1 MIQTLLSIFPSMLLG
16 AQLFITLILV
26 RGEICPG
33 QRGRLHKA
41 LPTLGI
47 LWLAVA
53 SLRIEAFM
61 VVFAIFY
68 FFSQVRTG
76 KTRDAGPIWILYL
89 ANGLA
94 LAFVGIQIGEQSNIA
109 FSLALLANV
118 AFSGAVFTQLLLV
131 IARSRLQAFH
141 RILPVT
147 GVVSGMVMA
156 LTVLGFVYGLTDEA
170 LKAILPTLLT
180 SLALMITGIV
190 IWCWHLF
197 MDKEVSKGQL
207 GVALGVILISMTSYA
222 GLANL

>member
-1 MIQTLLSIFPSMLLG
+1 MIQTLLTIFPSMLLG

-41 LPTLGI
+41 LPTLVI

-94 LAFVGIQIGEQSNIA
+94 LAFVGIQIGEQSNSA

>member
-1 MIQTLLSIFPSMLLG
+1 MIQTLLTIFPSMLLG

-118 AFSGAVFTQLLLV
+118 PF
-131 IARSRLQAFH
+131 
-141 RILPVT
+141 
-147 GVVSGMVMA
+147 
-156 LTVLGFVYGLTDEA
+156 
-170 LKAILPTLLT
+170 
-180 SLALMITGIV
+180 LALCLLNC
-190 IWCWHLF
+190 CWL
-197 MDKEVSKGQL
+197 L
-207 GVALGVILISMTSYA
+207 RALVCKHSTEYCL
-222 GLANL
+222 

>member
-1 MIQTLLSIFPSMLLG
+1 M
-16 AQLFITLILV
+16 
-26 RGEICPG
+26 
-33 QRGRLHKA
+33 
-41 LPTLGI
+41 
-47 LWLAVA
+47 
-53 SLRIEAFM
+53 
-61 VVFAIFY
+61 
-68 FFSQVRTG
+68 
-76 KTRDAGPIWILYL
+76 
-89 ANGLA
+89 
-94 LAFVGIQIGEQSNIA
+94 
-109 FSLALLANV
+109 
-118 AFSGAVFTQLLLV
+118 LLV

-170 LKAILPTLLT
+170 LKTILPTLLI

-207 GVALGVILISMTSYA
+207 GVALGVILISMTSYG

>member
-1 MIQTLLSIFPSMLLG
+1 MIQTLLTIFPSMLLG

-141 RILPVT
+141 RILPVM